1 MTRVLAL
8 LLLGLCLVAPA
19 RAQDA
24 PSPEALRAAQ
34 NLAALVGGDT
44 TQQMSG
50 ALVAQMWGGLE
61 AQLRG
66 KVDTATLNELRG
78 ELERLLTKFV
88 GESLKEAPAIYAR
101 HFTVSEMNDLMAFY
115 RTPTGAKALRELP
128 KVTAETLALV
138 VPRMAS
144 FQQEVAASV
153 QAILQKHGYK

>member
-1 MTRVLAL
+1 MTRVLAM
-8 LLLGLCLVAPA
+8 LLLGLCLAVPA

-61 AQLRG
+61 AQ
-66 KVDTATLNELRG
+66 LRG